1 MTTKHRGFSLVE
13 IMVGL
18 AIGMIGMIVV
28 MQVFDLSEKQKRT
41 TSGGADAQSNGA
53 IALYMIER
61 DARMAGWGMD
71 SAGYAGCS
79 TAYSYCDGSEACG
92 GEEGALAVSFAPLQ
106 ITDGGTNPDT
116 ITIQLYADTNL
127 DTFKYPAT
135 TVISKSMP
143 QSSSELNVNSVA
155 GCVDGGMVLV
165 SQAGRCTLMQITQVQ
180 DTALKLQH
188 NPGSSGIYN
197 PPANYQNSNNWP
209 AYTAGATLSCFS
221 APSRGPLHQKVY
233 AIDTASRQL
242 QRTDNTVTPAVTN
255 EPVTAE
261 IFDLQAQYGI
271 APVNSQT
278 VDEWVDAT
286 GGTWANPAPADWKR
300 IKAVRIA
307 IVARSV
313 QYEKPSTPGEACT
326 TTTDAMVSTWASWAD
341 DAFSTDDYP
350 DDWRCYRY
358 KAFETVV
365 PLRNVIWGNL

>member
-1 MTTKHRGFSLVE
+1 MKARDQGFSLVE

-18 AIGMIGMIVV
+18 AIGMIAMIVI

-61 DARMAGWGMD
+61 DTRMAGWGMD
-71 SAGYAGCS
+71 SAVYASCNS
-79 TAYSYCDGSEACG
+79 AFSYCDGSEACG
-92 GEEGALAVSFAPLQ
+92 GEAGALGVNFAPVR
-106 ITDGGTNPDT
+106 ITDGGTSPDT
-116 ITIQLYADTNL
+116 ITIQSFADPNL
-127 DTFKYPAT
+127 DTFKYPAS

-143 QSSSELNVNSVA
+143 QPSAELNVNSVA

-165 SQAGRCTLMQITQVQ
+165 AQAGSCTLMQITQIQ
-180 DTALKLQH
+180 GTALKLQH
-188 NPGSSGIYN
+188 NPGGSGIYN
-197 PPANYQNSNNWP
+197 PPATYQNANNWP
-209 AYTAGATLSCFS
+209 AYTAGASLSCFPQ
-221 APSRGPLHQKVY
+221 PSSGPLYRKVY

-242 QRTDNTVTPAVTN
+242 QRTDNTVTPAVTD

-271 APVNSQT
+271 APAASQT

-286 GGTWANPAPADWKR
+286 GATWANPSLANWKR

-307 IVARSV
+307 LVARST
-313 QYEKPSTPGEACT
+313 QYEKPPAPGEACT
-326 TTTDAMVSTWASWAD
+326 TTTDDMAAQWASWAD
-341 DAFSTDDYP
+341 DVFSTDEYP

-358 KAFETVV
+358 KTFETVV

>member
-1 MTTKHRGFSLVE
+1 MKARDQGFSLVE

-18 AIGMIGMIVV
+18 AIGMIAMIVI

-61 DARMAGWGMD
+61 DTRMAGWGMD
-71 SAGYAGCS
+71 SAVYASCNS
-79 TAYSYCDGSEACG
+79 AYSYCDGSEACG
-92 GEEGALAVSFAPLQ
+92 GAAGALGVNFAPVR
-106 ITDGGTNPDT
+106 ITDGGTNPDS
-116 ITIQLYADTNL
+116 ITIQSFADPNL
-127 DTFKYPAT
+127 DTFKYPAS

-143 QSSSELNVNSVA
+143 QPSAELNVNSVA

-165 SQAGRCTLMQITQVQ
+165 AQAGSCTLMQITQIQ
-180 DTALKLQH
+180 GTALKLQH
-188 NPGSSGIYN
+188 NPGGSGIYN
-197 PPANYQNSNNWP
+197 PPATYQNANNWP
-209 AYTAGATLSCFS
+209 AYTAGASLSCFPQPS
-221 APSRGPLHQKVY
+221 AGPLYRKVY

-242 QRTDNTVTPAVTN
+242 QRTDNTVTPAVTD

-271 APVNSQT
+271 APAASQT

-286 GGTWANPAPADWKR
+286 GATWANPSLADWKR

-307 IVARSV
+307 IVARST
-313 QYEKPSTPGEACT
+313 QYEKPATAGAACT
-326 TTTDAMVSTWASWAD
+326 TTTDDMAAQWASWAD
-341 DAFSTDDYP
+341 DVFSTDDYP

-358 KAFETVV
+358 KTFETVV

>member
-1 MTTKHRGFSLVE
+1 MKTRHRGFSLVE

-18 AIGMIGMIVV
+18 AIGMISMIVI

-61 DARMAGWGMD
+61 DTRMAGWGMD
-71 SAGYAGCS
+71 SAVYAGCS
-79 TAYSYCDGSEACG
+79 TSFSYCDGSEACG
-92 GEEGALAVSFAPLQ
+92 GAAGPLGVSFAPVR
-106 ITDGGTNPDT
+106 ITDGGTNPDS
-116 ITIQLYADTNL
+116 ITIQLFADPNL
-127 DTFKYPAT
+127 DTFKYPAS

-143 QSSSELNVNSVA
+143 QSSSELNVSSVA
-155 GCVDGGMVLV
+155 GCVDGGMVMV
-165 SQAGRCTLMQITQVQ
+165 SQGGNCTLMQITQVQ
-180 DTALKLQH
+180 KTALKLQH
-188 NPGSSGIYN
+188 NPGTSGIYN
-197 PPANYQNSNNWP
+197 PPANYQNANNWP
-209 AYTAGATLSCFS
+209 AYTAGAALSCFP
-221 APSRGPLHQKVY
+221 APSSGPLHQKVY

-286 GGTWANPAPADWKR
+286 GATWANPALADWKR

-313 QYEKPSTPGEACT
+313 QYEKPATAGTACT
-326 TTTDAMVSTWASWAD
+326 TTTDAMAAKWASWAD
-341 DAFSTDDYP
+341 DVFSTDDYP
-350 DDWRCYRY
+350 SDWRCYRY

>member
-1 MTTKHRGFSLVE
+1 MKARHQGFSLVE

-18 AIGMIGMIVV
+18 VIGMIAMIVI
-28 MQVFDLSEKQKRT
+28 MQVFDVSEKQKRT

-61 DARMAGWGMD
+61 DTRMAGWGMD
-71 SAGYAGCS
+71 STVYASCN
-79 TAYSYCDGSEACG
+79 TAYSYCDGSAECG
-92 GEEGALAVSFAPLQ
+92 GAAGALGVSFAPLQ

-116 ITIQLYADTNL
+116 ITVQMFADPNL
-127 DTFKYPAT
+127 DAYKYPAS

-143 QSSSELNVNSVA
+143 QPSAELDVNSVA

-165 SQAGRCTLMQITQVQ
+165 AQAGSCTLMQITQIQ
-180 DTALKLQH
+180 GTALKLQH
-188 NPGSSGIYN
+188 NPGGSGIYN

-221 APSRGPLHQKVY
+221 APSSGPLHQKVY

-271 APVNSQT
+271 APVASQT
-278 VDEWVDAT
+278 VDEWVNAT
-286 GGTWANPAPADWKR
+286 GATWANPALADWKR

-307 IVARSV
+307 LVARST
-313 QYEKPSTPGEACT
+313 QYEKPATPGAACT
-326 TTTDAMVSTWASWAD
+326 TTTDAMAAQWASWAD
-341 DAFSTDDYP
+341 NVFSTANYP
-350 DDWRCYRY
+350 SDWRCYRY
-358 KAFETVV
+358 KTFETVV
-365 PLRNVIWGNL
+365 PLRNVIWANL

>member
-1 MTTKHRGFSLVE
+1 MKARHQGFSLVE

-18 AIGMIGMIVV
+18 VIGMIGMIVI

-61 DARMAGWGMD
+61 DTRMAGWGMD
-71 SAGYAGCS
+71 SAVYASCS
-79 TAYSYCDGSEACG
+79 TSFSYCDGSEACG
-92 GEEGALAVSFAPLQ
+92 GEAGALDLNFAPVR

-116 ITIQLYADTNL
+116 VTIQLYADPNL
-127 DTFKYPAT
+127 DTFKYPAS

-165 SQAGRCTLMQITQVQ
+165 AQAGRCTLMQITQIQ
-180 DTALKLQH
+180 GTALKLQH
-188 NPGSSGIYN
+188 NPGASGIYN
-197 PPANYQNSNNWP
+197 PPANYQNANNWP
-209 AYTAGATLSCFS
+209 AYTAGATLSCFPPS
-221 APSRGPLHQKVY
+221 SRGPLYQKVY

-242 QRTDNTVTPAVTN
+242 RRTDNTVTPAVTD

-271 APVNSQT
+271 APADSQT

-286 GGTWANPAPADWKR
+286 GATWANPSLADWRR

-307 IVARSV
+307 LVARSA
-313 QYEKPSTPGEACT
+313 QYEKPTAPGEACT
-326 TTTDAMVSTWASWAD
+326 TTTDAMATKWASWAD
-341 DAFSTDDYP
+341 DVFSTDDYP
-350 DDWRCYRY
+350 GDWRCYRY
-358 KAFETVV
+358 KTFETVV

>member
-1 MTTKHRGFSLVE
+1 MRARHRGFSLVE

-18 AIGMIGMIVV
+18 AIGMIAMIVI

-61 DARMAGWGMD
+61 DTRMAGWGMD
-71 SAGYAGCS
+71 SAMYASCN

-92 GEEGALAVSFAPLQ
+92 GEAGALGVDFAPVR
-106 ITDGGTNPDT
+106 IADGGSNPDT
-116 ITIQLYADTNL
+116 ITIRLFADPNL
-127 DTFKYPAT
+127 DTFKYPAST
-135 TVISKSMP
+135 AISKSMP
-143 QSSSELNVNSVA
+143 QPSSELDVVSVA
-155 GCVDGGMVLV
+155 GCVKGGMVLV
-165 SQAGRCTLMQITQVQ
+165 SQAGNCTLMQITHIQGKP
-180 DTALKLQH
+180 AKLQH
-188 NPGSSGIYN
+188 APGSSGIYN
-197 PPANYQNSNNWP
+197 PPANFQNANGWP
-209 AYTAGATLSCFS
+209 GYTAGAALSCFPAS
-221 APSRGPLHQKVY
+221 SNGPLLQKVY

-286 GGTWANPAPADWKR
+286 GATWANPALADWKR

-307 IVARSV
+307 LVARSA
-313 QYEKPSTPGEACT
+313 QYEKPARAGDACT
-326 TTTDAMVSTWASWAD
+326 TTTDEMAAKWASWAD
-341 DAFSTDDYP
+341 DVFSTDDYP
-350 DDWRCYRY
+350 SDWRCYRY
-358 KAFETVV
+358 KTFETVI